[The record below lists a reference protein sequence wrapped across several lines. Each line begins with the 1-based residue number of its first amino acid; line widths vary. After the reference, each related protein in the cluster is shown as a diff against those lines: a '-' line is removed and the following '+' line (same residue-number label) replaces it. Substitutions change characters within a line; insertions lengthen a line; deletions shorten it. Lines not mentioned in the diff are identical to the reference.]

1 MLGTTR
7 SSRCPSISIR
17 TLAISRGSHHFSRQI
32 SGGAEPESL
41 ALDRAAFAELAAEA
55 SAIERTALDLD
66 RHLEREQ
73 AVAVYRQAAERMA
86 RAAALCPAGNPD
98 RSVLAKHCGE
108 IHGRVVYLESL
119 QGDEVV
125 PPEHHIGT
133 ATLGPH
139 IERQDSDGFQVIGE
153 LHLEPLGGEIRGCQ
167 PVPRPSWG
175 QKAVSAAAVSV
186 SAHLGT

>member
-1 MLGTTR
+1 M
-7 SSRCPSISIR
+7 
-17 TLAISRGSHHFSRQI
+17 
-32 SGGAEPESL
+32 
-41 ALDRAAFAELAAEA
+41 
-55 SAIERTALDLD
+55 
-66 RHLEREQ
+66 
-73 AVAVYRQAAERMA
+73 AVYRQAAERMA

-153 LHLEPLGGEIRGCQ
+153 LHLELLGAAFGAKFEVANRFQG
-167 PVPRPSWG
+167 PVGDRRQSPQR
-175 QKAVSAAAVSV
+175 Q
-186 SAHLGT
+186 